1 MKGAIMASVTVSPD
15 QAERKL
21 WRGQVISAN
30 GMIPKE
36 KGRPMDGPFLNVRF
50 ARNQAV
56 SALS

>member
-1 MKGAIMASVTVSPD
+1 MASVTVSPD